1 MQLFIV
7 IENCTCVGRNNKW
20 GEGAECKIYSG
31 YTDDEFL
38 NSKWCYAETASCAD
52 AASAKYIPSYYLD
65 NGRFGPSQTSCFK
78 GTGNIISENSS
89 FEHLRIFI

>member
-1 MQLFIV
+1 MQFFVV
-7 IENCTCVGRNNKW
+7 IENCTCVGVNNEW
-20 GEGAECKIYSG
+20 GEGSECKIYSG
-31 YTDDEFL
+31 YPQEFL
-38 NSKWCYAETASCAD
+38 NSKWCYAETTSCAD
-52 AASAKYIPSYYLD
+52 AASLEYDPAIHPD